1 MDDESIVSFREYGK
15 YGLLP
20 DNRHVAKAMG
30 LKMYWG
36 RMCKKGHDCPNR
48 LQGRCVECTAED
60 NSARYRRDREKIIAR
75 TSEWITKFKAK
86 DPEKYAEVQKDRAR
100 KRRAN
105 DPEKYRDIQRSYA
118 GRNKE
123 KRKAQARER
132 YAANK
137 AHFQEKTRIW
147 RKNNPEKVS
156 EGHKKWVAN
165 NPEKAAAAYRAKRA
179 RKKNAAGSHTIE
191 DIASIRDMQKDKCAI
206 CCTKLKGMGQIDHI
220 MPLAKGGSDSRS
232 NLQLLCSSCNAK
244 KWAHDP
250 IDYMQSLGRLL

>member
-20 DNRHVAKAMG
+20 NNKRMAEEMG

-36 RMCKKGHDCPNR
+36 RMCPSGHDAPNWIA
-48 LQGRCVECTAED
+48 GRCVECAKKA
-60 NSARYRRDREKIIAR
+60 NSEKYEADKEALIAKTIER
-75 TSEWITKFKAK
+75 QKKQKEE
-86 DPEKYAEVQKDRAR
+86 DPEKYAEARRRMARNRRAR
-100 KRRAN
+100 N
-105 DPEKYRDIQRSYA
+105 PEKYLEKSRIHEEKNR
-118 GRNKE
+118 E

-137 AHFQEKTRIW
+137 AHYQEKTRIW

-165 NPEKAAAAYRAKRA
+165 NPEKAAAVYRAKRA